1 MGFPDALQ
9 ELLDRLPAR
18 VVLELLRQGLCLRCI
33 FRFLNVRDAVYSIEL
48 PTPAEVYSKIFSST
62 EHNQEHELE
71 NLKNSVLD
79 ENSAPCLIC
88 LGVLQRLDHAA
99 GTERQEHEPFEGLE
113 KNPVSCILKA
123 IDDAGHSVDKFCL
136 EVSLPA
142 LILLRERSF
151 WCYLKEQYKVETL
164 FSGQDVNDHIV
175 SLKEAVKWSLL
186 ERLEHALSAKFDTS
200 AALRIALVFKHPGSP
215 AEIEFLAAAST
226 GGDAKRK
233 RNGGHNEP
241 ESQGFAA
248 VVAARAVAEAGESLA
263 AVQRSLA
270 SMNNELFVRR
280 YQCPP
285 SQFSRNVSQ
294 SRWLIEEERMGE
306 GSVQEII
313 GDVVMPF
320 YKADNYKFHAAG
332 REDIDVRMLGT
343 GRPFIIEL
351 LNARRIPSASEIE
364 KAELDINGQKEGWVS
379 NLSSHYLTKLMRQ
392 NSPESFA
399 MLVCLGLD
407 YKLRHALYVLD
418 AVFYSKPEGKVISE
432 FGCSYF
438 LMKLVSRTFFCP
450 GWNSRLSN
458 VAQNSFAL
466 NVYECMLGTNIPEQV
481 KVKGLRQVGIE
492 VCALMRQGEVEKQ
505 KEYVAVV
512 WLDRPVTQADFKRL
526 SDLKEL
532 EIQQKTPVRVL
543 HRRSPLIRPRTIHWM
558 RCEPIKGSEN
568 YFLLQLCTQA
578 GTYIKEFVHGDLG
591 RTYPNVGSLLD
602 CAADILQLDVMDV
615 KMEFD

>member
-9 ELLDRLPAR
+9 ELLDTLPAH
-18 VVLELLRQGLCLRCI
+18 VVLELLRQGLCLRCM
-33 FRFLNVRDAVYSIEL
+33 FRFLNIRDAVYSIEL
-48 PTPAEVYSKIFSST
+48 PSPAEVYRKIFFSI
-62 EHNQEHELE
+62 EHHQEDDLE
-71 NLKNSVLD
+71 NLKNSELD
-79 ENSAPCLIC
+79 VNSAPCLIC
-88 LGVLQRLDHAA
+88 LGVLQRLDHTA
-99 GTERQEHEPFEGLE
+99 GTERQEQKPGEGLE

-123 IDDAGHSVDKFCL
+123 INDAGHSVDKFCL

-142 LILLRERSF
+142 LILLRERGF
-151 WCYLKEQYKVETL
+151 WCYLKEQHKGEAL
-164 FSGQDVNDHIV
+164 FSGQDVSDHIV

-215 AEIEFLAAAST
+215 AEVEFLAAAST

-233 RNGGHNEP
+233 RNGGQNEP

-248 VVAARAVAEAGESLA
+248 VVAARAGAEAGESLA

-270 SMNNELFVRR
+270 FMNNELFMRR

-285 SQFSRNVSQ
+285 SKVCALPCEIAAVIWRNPVFVGGRYLKFSRNVSQ

-351 LNARRIPSASEIE
+351 LNARRIPTASEIE
-364 KAELDINGQKEGWVS
+364 KAEVDINGQKEGW
-379 NLSSHYLTKLMRQ
+379 
-392 NSPESFA
+392 
-399 MLVCLGLD
+399 
-407 YKLRHALYVLD
+407 
-418 AVFYSKPEGKVISE
+418 
-432 FGCSYF
+432 
-438 LMKLVSRTFFCP
+438 
-450 GWNSRLSN
+450 
-458 VAQNSFAL
+458 
-466 NVYECMLGTNIPEQV
+466 V

-512 WLDRPVTQADFKRL
+512 WLDRPVTQADFRRL
-526 SDLKEL
+526 FDLKEL

>member
-285 SQFSRNVSQ
+285 SQCSLSCEIAAVIWRNPVFVGGRYLKFSRNVSQ

-364 KAELDINGQKEGWVS
+364 KAELDINGQKEGW
-379 NLSSHYLTKLMRQ
+379 
-392 NSPESFA
+392 
-399 MLVCLGLD
+399 
-407 YKLRHALYVLD
+407 
-418 AVFYSKPEGKVISE
+418 
-432 FGCSYF
+432 
-438 LMKLVSRTFFCP
+438 
-450 GWNSRLSN
+450 
-458 VAQNSFAL
+458 
-466 NVYECMLGTNIPEQV
+466 V